1 VLINSSTPRVIDR
14 SQWGTGSTYE
24 RANQVGS
31 HPADAAL
38 ASRRGGQQPDGVRDT
53 AASALRNAR
62 FGSMLEKIS
71 DPRASDALMRMQ
83 GDMADGSADRSSV
96 FAAYDENS

>member
-1 VLINSSTPRVIDR
+1 MQIYGSTPRVIDR

-24 RANQVGS
+24 SANKVGS

-38 ASRRGGQQPDGVRDT
+38 SSGGNSQAPD
-53 AASALRNAR
+53 AARNAAVSALRNER

-71 DPRASDALMRMQ
+71 DPRASDTMMRMSRSD
-83 GDMADGSADRSSV
+83 GAGADHGSI
-96 FAAYDENS
+96 FAAYGENS